1 MADATQEYMDLGKL
15 EQDVHARRRQV
26 QSPAFDT
33 LPSDIKDTFRT
44 GLANAEAV
52 LNKKIS
58 LNSAIS
64 RLSETDFWPSIPSQK
79 VGDMEVKLKEAKTML
94 GGLADSVGQLYKR
107 IESLYEQRSGRTGTS
122 PPGADEGGAAAGG
135 SGGDTHAKKRRRLSV
150 DGSDDTIPSGVRED
164 IDSMKDTIREIEDR
178 LGELENDMT
187 QHSSNIMEQIEIRL
201 EEKIEEI
208 ARSTEIATLVDAQLR
223 TRTAQTIQAFDE
235 SFSQADREIT
245 ELAQE
250 MADLMPRLDTLQ
262 RDNDLFKKEEAA
274 DRELLTQVTYI
285 FLFPLHFSLVSLTS
299 DFVYS

>member
-1 MADATQEYMDLGKL
+1 MADATQEYIDLGKL
-15 EQDVHARRRQV
+15 EQDVHARRRQI
-26 QSPAFDT
+26 QSSAFDT
-33 LPSDIKDTFRT
+33 LPSDVKDTFRT

-52 LNKKIS
+52 LNKKKVS

-79 VGDMEVKLKEAKTML
+79 VGDMEAKLKEAKTML

-107 IESLYEQRSGRTGTS
+107 IGNLYEQRSGRTGTS
-122 PPGADEGGAAAGG
+122 PGEDEDGAAVGSNGG
-135 SGGDTHAKKRRRLSV
+135 NTRANKRRRLSV
-150 DGSDDTIPSGVRED
+150 DGSDDTFPSGVRED
-164 IDSMKDTIREIEDR
+164 IDSMKDTIREIDNR
-178 LGELENDMT
+178 LDELENDMA
-187 QHSSNIMEQIEIRL
+187 QQSSNIMEQIEMKL

-208 ARSTEIATLVDAQLR
+208 ARSPDIATLVDAQLR

-262 RDNDLFKKEEAA
+262 RDNDLFKKEDAA

-285 FLFPLHFSLVSLTS
+285 FLFSLDYSLVPLTS